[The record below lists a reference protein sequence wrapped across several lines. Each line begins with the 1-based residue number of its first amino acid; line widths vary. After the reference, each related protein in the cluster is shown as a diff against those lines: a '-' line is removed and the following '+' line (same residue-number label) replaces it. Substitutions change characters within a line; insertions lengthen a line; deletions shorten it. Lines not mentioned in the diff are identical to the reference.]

1 MRPRGIVGL
10 KYAKPFDSV
19 LVEMSNEHLARQID
33 LINSRFAVEQTLAN
47 YVRRVDERAAVE
59 LSELFTEDSV
69 TQLYVNENGTDV
81 AFRPPLIGRQ
91 GVISAV
97 HKQMNKQWKGKWG
110 HHSTSNILI
119 DIDLETRTAK
129 IDAQLVVLKS
139 LQAPPPENV
148 EEGSILFLGT
158 VENVN
163 SGYYKSRLREIEP
176 GVWKFYEHGV
186 VLDLSP
192 HYTFK

>member
-1 MRPRGIVGL
+1 MRQLVMRPRGIEGL
-10 KYAKPFDSV
+10 KCFKPLDSV

-91 GVISAV
+91 GVI
-97 HKQMNKQWKGKWG
+97 
-110 HHSTSNILI
+110 
-119 DIDLETRTAK
+119 R
-129 IDAQLVVLKS
+129 
-139 LQAPPPENV
+139 
-148 EEGSILFLGT
+148 
-158 VENVN
+158 
-163 SGYYKSRLREIEP
+163 
-176 GVWKFYEHGV
+176 
-186 VLDLSP
+186 
-192 HYTFK
+192 